1 MKGLVWFRED
11 LRIHDHTALYHA
23 AKECDGGLLALYII
37 DPHAWRQHQMAHCR
51 IQFLLAGLQIL
62 SQNLQKKGIAL
73 HIETVKTTQ
82 EIPKK
87 ISTLM
92 AKHRLKKLFFNRQ
105 YEVNEQKRDQAVVD
119 WLGQQDCA
127 WESYDDTVILP
138 PGTVLTKSDESF
150 VVFTPFKKAWQNQ
163 FMRRG
168 LHTPYPLPKKQ
179 GHWSLTSHRVPVMDK
194 FSSPIQWPAGEDEAR
209 RRLNYF
215 LTHHLEQYHQQRD
228 FPALAA
234 TSQLSPYLSTGMISP
249 RQCFLAALAANQGR
263 IDGGDPGALAW
274 MNELIWREFYKHLL
288 VAFPRLSKHQPYR
301 LETDQLPWRSDQKA
315 FLAWTQGKTGYPLVD
330 AGMRQLAQTG
340 WMHNRLRM
348 VTAMF
353 LTKNLF
359 LDWRLGEAYFI
370 QHLIDGD
377 LAANNGGWQWSASTG
392 TDAVPYFR
400 VFNPV
405 LQSER
410 FDPQGTFI
418 RRYCPELQAFDNWAI
433 HDPHHRAP
441 LLVRQGV
448 YPAPTVDLAVSR
460 RKAIAEFKKLNSKKN
475 KSFSKNK

>member
-23 AKECDGGLLALYII
+23 SKECDGGLLGLYII
-37 DPHAWRQHQMAHCR
+37 DPHAWRQHQMARCR
-51 IQFLLAGLQIL
+51 IQFLLAGLQEL
-62 SQNLQKKGIAL
+62 SETLQKRGIPL
-73 HIETVKTTQ
+73 HIEIVKNTR
-82 EIPKK
+82 EVPHK
-87 ISTLM
+87 ISALM
-92 AKHRLKKLFFNRQ
+92 KKYQLKKLFFNRQ
-105 YEVNEQKRDQAVVD
+105 YEVNEQNRDQAVVD
-119 WLGQQDCA
+119 QWVQQDYF
-127 WESYDDTVILP
+127 WESYDDTVILA
-138 PGTVLTKSDESF
+138 PGTVLTKSGEPF

-163 FMRRG
+163 FMRAG
-168 LHTPYPLPKKQ
+168 LSATYPLPKKQ
-179 GHWSLTSHRVPVMDK
+179 RNEGSFPAHRVPVFDE
-194 FSSPIQWPAGEDEAR
+194 FSSPIQWPAGENEAR
-209 RRLNYF
+209 RRLKYF
-215 LTHHLEQYHQQRD
+215 LAHHLTHYHQQRD
-228 FPALAA
+228 FPALTA
-234 TSQLSPYLSTGMISP
+234 TSQLSPYLSAGMISP
-249 RQCFLAALAANQGR
+249 RQCFLAALAYNQGR
-263 IDGGDPGALAW
+263 MDGGDPGALAW

-315 FLAWTQGKTGYPLVD
+315 FLAWTQGKTGYPFVD

-348 VTAMF
+348 VTAMY

-359 LDWRLGEAYFI
+359 LDWRLGETYFI

-410 FDPQGTFI
+410 FDPQGIFI
-418 RRYCPELQAFDNWAI
+418 RRYCPELQALDNWAI

-448 YPAPTVDLAVSR
+448 YPAPTVDLAMSR
-460 RKAIAEFKKLNSKKN
+460 RKAIAEFKKLSAHKK
-475 KSFSKNK
+475 